1 MGLDIVAF
9 LREAA
14 NQGVRT
20 PPERGDGSAFPPY
33 EPPTDGGTRMA
44 RLNYYR
50 EKYSEPPKSRGLE

>member
-1 MGLDIVAF
+1 MKIQVEKF

-20 PPERGDGSAFPPY
+20 PPEREDGTTFPPY
-33 EPPTDGGTRMA
+33 EPPPGGGSRMA

-50 EKYSEPPKSRGLE
+50 EQYDTPQQ